1 MMKLSWKKKGNAMS
15 TKPTLT
21 DVCIDSK
28 ISMGEDLEGVRSP
41 ERRKCASS
49 PHVSSP
55 TSLGSGHYSPSDGT
69 VVEFFPPSS
78 DELELPL
85 LADVEEPSKPASLKI
100 VESTMTDTTTES
112 TDTNE
117 EVKEQEEAF
126 LSAPPVV
133 SFLRDSSSFLRVA
146 DLFMDP
152 DMDLSSHGT
161 ESIPHYHCSSVD
173 PPPGIP
179 HDPLEK
185 WVALGGDGED
195 ATPIAPWAVHCL
207 TQTGLATLLDENMWV
222 PDSKTSA
229 ILHTKSVES
238 WERSTFAS
246 SHLNSARRDEASS
259 ESDHVLIW
267 SGSFRHGLYGS
278 DLPAIRSAAVIPMRP
293 QELFDLLVDSGRVRE
308 YNSMSLGRT
317 DLWTLPGGH
326 GDSNDDDPTIVTKI
340 MRSESRPP
348 LLRKILQ
355 FTSIFH
361 ARHYEDGYL
370 LVTRA
375 VEHPS
380 TKKTSSVVVS
390 EILLGV
396 NVIRPYMTNSCIL
409 LTVNHIRSP
418 MVPMYIAKRLGL
430 QAAVNFVHD
439 LRRCA

>member
-1 MMKLSWKKKGNAMS
+1 MKLSWKKKLNAES
-15 TKPTLT
+15 TTPTLSQACT
-21 DVCIDSK
+21 DAT
-28 ISMGEDLEGVRSP
+28 ISMSDDYVVVSTP
-41 ERRKCASS
+41 ERKKSANS

-55 TSLGSGHYSPSDGT
+55 TSLGSGHYSPTDGT

-78 DELELPL
+78 EELDLPL
-85 LADVEEPSKPASLKI
+85 LTDTEEPSKPEPLKI
-100 VESTMTDTTTES
+100 VESTLTDSTVES
-112 TDTNE
+112 ISD
-117 EVKEQEEAF
+117 EVKEPEEGDVF
-126 LSAPPVV
+126 PQAPPAI
-133 SFLRDSSSFLRVA
+133 SFLRHSSSFLRVT
-146 DLFMDP
+146 DLLMDL

-161 ESIPHYHCSSVD
+161 EPIPHYHCSSVD
-173 PPPGIP
+173 PPPGIA
-179 HDPLEK
+179 HDPREK

-195 ATPIAPWAVHCL
+195 ATPIAPWAVHGL
-207 TQTGLATLLDENMWV
+207 TQTGLATLLDEHMWV
-222 PDSKTSA
+222 PDAKTSA
-229 ILHTKSVES
+229 ILQTKSLDS
-238 WERSTFAS
+238 WERNTFAS
-246 SHLNSARRDEASS
+246 SSTVNSAIPEDVALQ
-259 ESDHVLIW
+259 SDHVLIW

-278 DLPAIRSAAVIPMRP
+278 DLPAIRSAALIPMRP
-293 QELFDLLVDSGRVRE
+293 QELFVLLVDSSRVRE

-317 DLWTLPGGH
+317 DLWTLPAGNGEKT
-326 GDSNDDDPTIVTKI
+326 NDDPAIVTKI

-348 LLRKILQ
+348 LLRKVLQ

-396 NVIRPYMTNSCIL
+396 NVIRPHTANSCLL